1 MILFFFPSGLTG
13 PRRHFL
19 ALGLGRLSPHGRAS
33 ATGAVLCH
41 TTWAKGSALYGGAR
55 VVLRKPGGAR
65 GVPTR
70 VARWGVRETAKKKSN
85 SSSK

>member
-33 ATGAVLCH
+33 ATGAVPCH
-41 TTWAKGSALYGGAR
+41 TTWAKGPALYGGAR
-55 VVLRKPGGAR
+55 VVLLKPGGAR

-70 VARWGVRETAKKKSN
+70 VARRGVRETATKKYLKN
-85 SSSK
+85 KM